1 MLCAARTG
9 VSKVLEWSKPGY
21 ELGFGIGIASG
32 FATMGVVGFEGRYDY
47 TANGNVVNLAARLC
61 DHASDGQI
69 LISSRA
75 LSEVEEYVQAIP
87 VEELQLKGI
96 SSPVV
101 FYNVVGLSEGDE

>member
-9 VSKVLEWSKPGY
+9 VSRVLEWSKLGY

-47 TANGNVVNLAARLC
+47 TANGNAVNLAARLC
-61 DHASDGQI
+61 DHAVDGQI

-75 LSEVEEYVQAIP
+75 LSEVKEYVQAIP

-101 FYNVVGLSEGDE
+101 SYNVVGLFEGDE